1 MVKTYPVSDFG
12 KEIKKRL
19 IDIDMTQ
26 MDLARKMGVSAP
38 YVGEILRG
46 TRTSE
51 NAQRKVCEAVGLDY
65 GQLIKQLEEKGDGG
79 KCQKSY

>member
-26 MDLARKMGVSAP
+26 MDLARKMNVSAP

-46 TRTSE
+46 TRTSD
-51 NAQRKVCEAVGLDY
+51 NARRRVCEAVGLDY
-65 GQLIKQLEEKGDGG
+65 DQLMKQLEERGA
-79 KCQKSY
+79 

>member
-1 MVKTYPVSDFG
+1 MMKTYPVSDFG
-12 KEIKKRL
+12 KAIKKRL

-26 MDLARKMGVSAP
+26 MELARKMNVSAP

-51 NAQRKVCEAVGLDY
+51 NARRKVCEAVGLDY
-65 GQLIKQLEEKGDGG
+65 ELLMKQLEGKGV
-79 KCQKSY
+79 